1 MGQALRRATG
11 RIGGRGT
18 QIKKPPKLENV
29 GPTAG
34 IAAVL
39 GWIAFTENLTET
51 VNSGLN
57 WKLISY
63 LLFVTESL
71 LKPNGEVV
79 PEEKDPQYNAM
90 LSQMVGRIQAK
101 PGGKPE
107 MGELLGLFA
116 YLWMIIT
123 DIHRDYQK
131 RVPHKP
137 YLPFIGAPMA
147 VVVEKYDRPLPKVRN
162 TTPESSRYEE
172 RPAPAG
178 TLNVAQLRHIML
190 LYQGKADDH
199 DGPMDIAQISAR
211 FRMDSSQVKRIVQSV
226 SLLPEDSSK
235 RKE

>member
-1 MGQALRRATG
+1 MGDV
-11 RIGGRGT
+11 IV
-18 QIKKPPKLENV
+18 P
-29 GPTAG
+29 
-34 IAAVL
+34 
-39 GWIAFTENLTET
+39 TENLTET

-71 LKPNGEVV
+71 PKPNGEVV

-107 MGELLGLFA
+107 MGE
-116 YLWMIIT
+116 
-123 DIHRDYQK
+123 
-131 RVPHKP
+131 
-137 YLPFIGAPMA
+137 A

-199 DGPMDIAQISAR
+199 DGPMDIAQIAAR
-211 FRMDSSQVKRIVQSV
+211 FQMDASQVKRIVQSV

-235 RKE
+235 RKNDL